1 MRLNLLKEYTKH
13 LKKIILKSSTHKATQ
28 SPNVKSLT
36 GLSLGAA
43 FLMANSS
50 IGPGFLTQTSYYT
63 EQLVTS
69 FGFVILLSILLDFG
83 AQVNIWRCITLS
95 GMRAQEIANELL
107 PGLGNLLSTLVVLGG
122 FAFNIGNIAG
132 CGLALNILTGIP
144 FAQGAIISG
153 LLAIL
158 IFWIQEIGKM
168 LDQITKYLGIIKIG
182 LTLVIV
188 YAAHPPILEA
198 VHHTFIPE
206 KISLLAIVTI
216 VGGTV
221 GGYITFSGAHRLID
235 AGISGPTHI
244 QFVTKSAGTG
254 IVISSFMRFILF
266 LAAVGIVSRGIHLDQ
281 NNPAATVFETAGGR
295 WGLFIFGIVLWSAAI
310 SSVIGA
316 SYTSYSFIKHIQA
329 KIIKQER
336 LIITTFIVLSTLIF
350 VILGKPKELL
360 LMAGLVNGF
369 ILPFALAIMLI
380 ASRKLPVLKQYKYPL
395 WIELSGWAV
404 VTLMGSMSVFAVIEK
419 IATK

>member
-1 MRLNLLKEYTKH
+1 M
-13 LKKIILKSSTHKATQ
+13 
-28 SPNVKSLT
+28 T

-50 IGPGFLTQTSYYT
+50 IGPGFLTQTSFYT
-63 EQLVTS
+63 EQLITS

-83 AQVNIWRCITLS
+83 AQINIWRSITLS

-107 PGLGNLLSTLVVLGG
+107 PGLGHLLSALVVLGG

-153 LLAIL
+153 IVAIC
-158 IFWIQEIGKM
+158 IFWVQEIGKM
-168 LDQITKYLGIIKIG
+168 LDQLTKYLGMIKIG

-188 YAAHPPILEA
+188 YAAHPPILQA

-235 AGISGPTHI
+235 AGIQGPEHI
-244 QFVTKSAGTG
+244 PFVTKSAGTG
-254 IVISSFMRFILF
+254 ILISSFMRFILF
-266 LAAVGIVSRGIHLDQ
+266 LAAVGIVSKGIHLDK
-281 NNPAATVFETAGGR
+281 NNPAATVFESAGGR
-295 WGLFIFGIVLWSAAI
+295 WGLFIFGVVLWSAAI

-316 SYTSYSFIKHIQA
+316 SYTSYSFIKHLQS
-329 KIIKQER
+329 KLFKKER
-336 LIITTFIVLSTLIF
+336 LIITAFIILSTSIF
-350 VILGKPKELL
+350 VAVGKPKELL
-360 LMAGLVNGF
+360 LMAGLLNGF

-404 VTLMGSMSVFAVIEK
+404 VLIMGSMSVFAVIEK
-419 IATK
+419 MTMK

>member
-1 MRLNLLKEYTKH
+1 MKLNT
-13 LKKIILKSSTHKATQ
+13 KAT
-28 SPNVKSLT
+28 SNTNGKGSMT

-50 IGPGFLTQTSYYT
+50 IGPGFLTQTSFYT
-63 EQLVTS
+63 EQLLTS

-95 GMRAQEIANELL
+95 GMRAQEIANALI
-107 PGLGNLLSTLVVLGG
+107 PGLGHLLSLLVILGG

-132 CGLALNILTGIP
+132 CGLALNILTGIS
-144 FAQGAIISG
+144 FIQGAIISG
-153 LLAIL
+153 LIAIL

-168 LDQITKYLGIIKIG
+168 LDIVTKYLGIIKIS
-182 LTLVIV
+182 LTLIIV
-188 YAAHPPILEA
+188 YAAHPPILQA
-198 VHHTFIPE
+198 VHHTFVPE

-221 GGYITFSGAHRLID
+221 GGYISFSGAHRLID
-235 AGISGPTHI
+235 AGITGPN
-244 QFVTKSAGTG
+244 QMKFVTKSAGTG
-254 IVISSFMRFILF
+254 IIISSFMRFILF
-266 LAAVGIVSRGIHLDQ
+266 LAAVGIVSQGIHLDT

-316 SYTSYSFIKHIQA
+316 SYTSFSFIKHV
-329 KIIKQER
+329 KSNIINKEKT
-336 LIITTFIVLSTLIF
+336 IITLFILISTLLF
-350 VILGKPKELL
+350 ALVGKPKELL
-360 LMAGLVNGF
+360 LMAGLLNGF

-380 ASRKLPVLKQYKYPL
+380 ASRKIPALKKFKYPL

-404 VTLMGSMSVFAVIEK
+404 VLLMGSMSVFAVIEK
-419 IATK
+419 VTSK

>member
-1 MRLNLLKEYTKH
+1 LKLNTNQERNN
-13 LKKIILKSSTHKATQ
+13 IGLKSM
-28 SPNVKSLT
+28 T

-50 IGPGFLTQTSYYT
+50 IGPGFLTQTSFYT
-63 EQLVTS
+63 EQLLNS

-95 GMRAQEIANELL
+95 GMRAQEIANTLL
-107 PGLGNLLSTLVVLGG
+107 PGLGHLLSTLVIIGG

-132 CGLALNILTGIP
+132 CGLALNILTGIS
-144 FAQGAIISG
+144 FEQGAIISG
-153 LLAIL
+153 VVAIV

-168 LDQITKYLGIIKIG
+168 LDVITKYLGIIKIG
-182 LTLVIV
+182 LTLLIV
-188 YAAHPPILEA
+188 YAAHPPILQA

-235 AGISGPTHI
+235 AGIVGPDQI
-244 QFVTKSAGTG
+244 KFVTKSAGTG
-254 IVISSFMRFILF
+254 IMISSLMRFILF
-266 LAAVGIVSRGIHLDQ
+266 LAAVGIVSKGIHLDA
-281 NNPAATVFETAGGR
+281 NNPASTVFESAGGR

-316 SYTSYSFIKHIQA
+316 SYTSFSFIKNLKLSIL
-329 KIIKQER
+329 KQER
-336 LIITTFIVLSTLIF
+336 LIITVFIILSTTLF
-350 VILGKPKELL
+350 VIVGKPKELL
-360 LMAGLVNGF
+360 LLAGLLNGF

-380 ASRKLPVLKQYKYPL
+380 ASRKLPVLKQFKYPL

-404 VTLMGSMSVFAVIEK
+404 VVLMGSMSVFAVIEK
-419 IATK
+419 MSLK

>member
-1 MRLNLLKEYTKH
+1 MKLNT
-13 LKKIILKSSTHKATQ
+13 KAT
-28 SPNVKSLT
+28 SNTNEKGSMT

-50 IGPGFLTQTSYYT
+50 IGPGFLTQTSFYT
-63 EQLVTS
+63 EQLLTS

-95 GMRAQEIANELL
+95 GMRAQEIANALI
-107 PGLGNLLSTLVVLGG
+107 PGLGHLLSLLVILGG

-132 CGLALNILTGIP
+132 CGLALNILTGIS
-144 FAQGAIISG
+144 FIQGAIISG
-153 LLAIL
+153 LIAIL

-168 LDQITKYLGIIKIG
+168 LDIVTKYLGIIKIS
-182 LTLVIV
+182 LTLIIV
-188 YAAHPPILEA
+188 YAAHPPILQA
-198 VHHTFIPE
+198 VHHTFVPE

-221 GGYITFSGAHRLID
+221 GGYISFSGAHRLID
-235 AGISGPTHI
+235 AGITGPN
-244 QFVTKSAGTG
+244 QMKFVTKSAGTG
-254 IVISSFMRFILF
+254 IIISSFMRFILF
-266 LAAVGIVSRGIHLDQ
+266 LAAVGIVSQGIHLDT

-316 SYTSYSFIKHIQA
+316 SYTSFSFIKHV
-329 KIIKQER
+329 KSNIINKEKT
-336 LIITTFIVLSTLIF
+336 IITLFILISTLLF
-350 VILGKPKELL
+350 ALVGKPKELL
-360 LMAGLVNGF
+360 LMAGLLNGF

-380 ASRKLPVLKQYKYPL
+380 ASRKIPALKKFKYPL

-404 VTLMGSMSVFAVIEK
+404 VLLMGSMSVFAVIEK
-419 IATK
+419 VTSK

>member
-1 MRLNLLKEYTKH
+1 M
-13 LKKIILKSSTHKATQ
+13 
-28 SPNVKSLT
+28 T

-50 IGPGFLTQTSYYT
+50 IGPGFLTQTSFYT
-63 EQLVTS
+63 EQLLTS

-95 GMRAQEIANELL
+95 GMRAQEIANALM
-107 PGLGNLLSTLVVLGG
+107 PGLGHLLSLLVVLGG

-132 CGLALNILTGIP
+132 CGLALNILTGIS
-144 FAQGAIISG
+144 FVQGAILSG
-153 LLAIL
+153 CIAIL

-168 LDQITKYLGIIKIG
+168 LDIVTKYLGIIKIT
-182 LTLVIV
+182 LTLIIV
-188 YAAHPPILEA
+188 YAAHPPILQA
-198 VHHTFIPE
+198 THHTFIPE

-235 AGISGPTHI
+235 AGITGPD
-244 QFVTKSAGTG
+244 QMKFVTKSAGTG
-254 IVISSFMRFILF
+254 ILISSFMRFILF
-266 LAAVGIVSRGIHLDQ
+266 LAAVGIVSKGIHLNKD
-281 NNPAATVFETAGGR
+281 NPAATVFESAGGR

-316 SYTSYSFIKHIQA
+316 SYTSFSFIKHLKSSIVKNE
-329 KIIKQER
+329 KII
-336 LIITTFIVLSTLIF
+336 ITLFIVLSTLIF
-350 VILGKPKELL
+350 AIVGKPKEFLL
-360 LMAGLVNGF
+360 LAGLLNGF

-380 ASRKLPVLKQYKYPL
+380 ASRRLPLLKQFKYPL
-395 WIELSGWAV
+395 WIELSGWSV
-404 VTLMGSMSVFAVIEK
+404 VLLMGSMSIFAVIEK
-419 IATK
+419 LANK